1 MRYLTNISA
10 AIRILGARSGLST
23 PSLCGTKNI
32 LCKDKKGDCK
42 TNALQSFFMASC
54 RTSEDPQIGEMPTID
69 NINTESV
76 IDNEE
81 NADLQSTSNEVL
93 QTGEND
99 DIIEIRG
106 DSDEFDNRGRA
117 LESVEEIR
125 RRFFTQSGHEEDKRS
140 IRESYEA
147 FSERT
152 SNTDE
157 RSGEKT
163 KRIVRIGKTAL
174 AFTPSE
180 ADTPLRRFV
189 EELNKIGIEAYC
201 CEGDIESNL
210 NLTAK

>member
-1 MRYLTNISA
+1 MAYINQYVATDPEFAEQTFGKMFKDWGAVVEASKKFNKDMGATSSEA
-10 AIRILGARSGLST
+10 ASFIRRT
-23 PSLCGTKNI
+23 PKLRLDANGRVT
-32 LCKDKKGDCK
+32 
-42 TNALQSFFMASC
+42 
-54 RTSEDPQIGEMPTID
+54 
-69 NINTESV
+69 TESV

-147 FSERT
+147 FAERT

>member
-1 MRYLTNISA
+1 
-10 AIRILGARSGLST
+10 
-23 PSLCGTKNI
+23 
-32 LCKDKKGDCK
+32 
-42 TNALQSFFMASC
+42 
-54 RTSEDPQIGEMPTID
+54 
-69 NINTESV
+69 
-76 IDNEE
+76 
-81 NADLQSTSNEVL
+81 LQSTSNEVL

-106 DSDEFDNRGRA
+106 DSDEFDNEGRA

-125 RRFFTQSGHEEDKRS
+125 RRFFTRS
-140 IRESYEA
+140 NNTGRSTPETAEA
-147 FSERT
+147 FAERV
-152 SNTDE
+152 SRVDE
-157 RSGEKT
+157 RSGKEKGRFL
-163 KRIVRIGKTAL
+163 KFGKTAL